1 MKKLGVVITD
11 GVGYRNFVLS
21 DFITEA
27 HDAFDEVII
36 FSCLPKHVYDNL
48 NLNCTVV
55 ELDVFRE
62 SFITW
67 FFRKAKEV
75 THLKLH
81 AKGNFGI
88 QNNLRITH
96 SKANTPRGFATRFI
110 HKWAENKH
118 SEKWIKRYYRIQ
130 QKTFHSHKI
139 TKKYKQI
146 LQEHGVSMLFF
157 THQRPSY
164 IAPLIY
170 AAEKLQIKTTA
181 FIFSWDNLASK
192 GRMAGDFDYYLVWS
206 DLMKQE
212 LLHFYQSIDENQI
225 AVVGTPQFE
234 PYVLDRYGMSKEA
247 FITRFQLDANLPT
260 LLFSCGDVSTSEND
274 PLYIASIA
282 NAIEKNQL
290 VKKVN
295 LLVRTSPAEEPSRFE
310 ALVEKYPFIRWN
322 YPDWKQTRSDHQE
335 SWSQRIPSV
344 TDLTDLKA
352 VLMYI
357 DVSINMFSTM
367 SLDNML
373 FDKPVINTVF
383 GNDDN
388 GLYNDQLF
396 LRYAHIEKVV
406 ESGAVAIVKDEN
418 ALLLAIN
425 KCLETPK
432 YKLNEQKAL
441 LEMQIGMPLEGTS
454 TRIAT
459 IIKDWS

>member
-27 HDAFDEVII
+27 HDAFDEVVI

-48 NLNCTVV
+48 NINCTVV
-55 ELDVFRE
+55 ELDVFKE

-75 THLKLH
+75 THLKVH
-81 AKGNFGI
+81 ANDNYGI
-88 QNNLRITH
+88 ADNLR
-96 SKANTPRGFATRFI
+96 ANYSASINPRGIATRFI
-110 HKWAENKH
+110 YTWVARSH
-118 SEKWIKRYYRIQ
+118 SEKWVQRYNRIQ

-139 TKKYKQI
+139 TKKYKQL
-146 LQEHGVSMLFF
+146 LQEHNISMLFF

-170 AAEKLQIKTTA
+170 AAQQLKIKTTA

-212 LLHFYQSIDENQI
+212 LLHFYKAINETQV

-234 PYVLDRYGMSKEA
+234 PYVLSRYGMSKEA
-247 FITRFQLDANLPT
+247 FTNRFQLDENLPT
-260 LLFSCGDVSTSEND
+260 VLFSCGDVSTSKND
-274 PLYIASIA
+274 PLYISSIA
-282 NAIEKNQL
+282 SAIQNNQL
-290 VKKVN
+290 TQKVN
-295 LLVRTSPAEEPSRFE
+295 FLVRTSPAEEPARFA

-322 YPDWKQTRSDHQE
+322 YPAWSQTRSNHLE

-344 TDLTDLKA
+344 ADVTDLKA
-352 VLMYI
+352 VLMYT
-357 DVSINMFSTM
+357 DVSINMLSTM

-373 FDKPVINTVF
+373 FDKPVINVVF
-383 GNDDN
+383 GNAEN
-388 GLYNDQLF
+388 GLYNDQRF
-396 LRYAHIEKVV
+396 LKYAHIEKVV
-406 ESGAVAIVKDEN
+406 QSDAVAIVKDEN

-425 KCLETPK
+425 KCLGTPK

-441 LEMQIGMPLEGTS
+441 LAMQIGMPLEGTS
-454 TRIAT
+454 KRIAT
-459 IIKDWS
+459 IIKKWS